1 MTLQRLYDLTLQKN
15 RKRDIDKVLLL
26 RDLLGCPDL
35 AYPVIHVAGTNGKGS
50 VSLKIAKA
58 LELSGL
64 KVGLYTS
71 PHISSF
77 RERIVVQSEMIQE
90 EEFARH
96 LQEIFSLID
105 QKEISC
111 TFFEVTTLLAFLH
124 FKKKKVD
131 AAVIE
136 VGLGG
141 RLDTTNFVQ
150 PILSVITSIG
160 MDHTAILGDTLEK
173 IAVEKAGIIKE
184 RTPVVLGPKA
194 HFAQILHIAK
204 EKSAPVMHADVLC
217 PSFYDEENRQTAKCA
232 LVYLQPQFH
241 LKEEIIEKALAL
253 RPSCRFEKVRE
264 NVILDVAHN
273 PPAFERLVDAVKVHF
288 PGRKVRF
295 FLAFSEDKDKKS
307 SLEKILPLASHI
319 HLVRTPHPR
328 LTNPE
333 GVRKILME
341 LGFTAASTSED
352 LPSELQK
359 ALLLASDKKEILV
372 ISGSFFIMKE
382 VRKILGFQDVSD
394 PVELQEQFTFSESR
408 GE

>member
-1 MTLQRLYDLTLQKN
+1 MKN
-15 RKRDIDKVLLL
+15 ALLL
-26 RDLLGCPDL
+26 RDLLGRPDL

-58 LELSGL
+58 LELSGH

-90 EEFARH
+90 KEFEQH
-96 LQEIFSLID
+96 VQEVFALID
-105 QKEISC
+105 QKGLSC

-150 PILSVITSIG
+150 PLLSVITSIG
-160 MDHTAILGDTLEK
+160 MDHTKVLGDTLEK
-173 IAVEKAGIIKE
+173 IAVEKAGIIKQGA
-184 RTPVVLGPKA
+184 PVVLGPKA
-194 HFAQILHIAK
+194 HFAQILHVAK
-204 EKSAPVMHADVLC
+204 EKKSPVLHADVLC
-217 PSFYDEENRQTAKCA
+217 SSFYDEENRQTAKCA
-232 LVYLQPQFH
+232 LRALQGKFR
-241 LKEEIIEKALAL
+241 LKEEAIEKALAL
-253 RPSCRFEKVRE
+253 RPPCRFEKVGTE
-264 NVILDVAHN
+264 IVLDVAHN
-273 PPAFERLVDAVKVHF
+273 PPAFERLADAVKIHF
-288 PGRKVRF
+288 PGKKVRF

-328 LTNPE
+328 LAGP
-333 GVRKILME
+333 RKVAEILMG
-341 LGFTAASTSED
+341 LGFTAVSTSED
-352 LPSELQK
+352 LSSELKK
-359 ALLLASDKKEILV
+359 ALLLATDKKEILV

-382 VRKILGFQDVSD
+382 ARKVLGFQDISD
-394 PVELQEQFTFSESR
+394 DVELQEQFTFSGSR